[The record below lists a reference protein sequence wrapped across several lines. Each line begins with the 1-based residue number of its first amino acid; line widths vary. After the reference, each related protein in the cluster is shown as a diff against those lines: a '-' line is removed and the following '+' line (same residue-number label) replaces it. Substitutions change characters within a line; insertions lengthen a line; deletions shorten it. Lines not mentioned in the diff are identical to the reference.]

1 MCQQLRA
8 LTLSEHKGSN
18 KTIFEP
24 NCDCSEHNVREA
36 LVTEGIDRIELLTA
50 AEARKAPR
58 EPSPDDL
65 FSAEFLDEIVFELD
79 DDNDTIA
86 GVLPEAGL
94 AVIHG
99 KPKTK
104 KSFVVDDWAMSVAR
118 GALWAGRGVT
128 QGPVVIVAGEGGK
141 GRRKRLVAYRKRHNV
156 EKGVPLILIVA
167 RPNLGTRVG
176 DRVKLNK
183 SIEAA
188 LAKRGLPPP
197 RLIIVD
203 TLSSVMGGEDQNK
216 QGMSNFID
224 NCLAI
229 VMHFGCLVLAVHHE
243 PWSAERLRGNSE
255 LPGAVDA
262 IIHIVNTGKL
272 EAQIT
277 ITDAKDDEDGLSFRV
292 TFERFEFGEHP
303 KLKRPVSTLVA
314 ATAEPVSAEESK
326 VTDKPRKVE
335 KWEQALPILLSTL
348 ADFPTEPPNKR
359 QYPTAVA
366 CTRIDLFRRELEMT
380 GIIKSDAEDPKT
392 KEGSLRKA
400 FSRIRDDLQD
410 RKLYCERDKLCWHP
424 EGVRQGHA
432 SPAGETEPGV
442 APSEA

>member
-1 MCQQLRA
+1 MGKRPDANDIARKHGPGGLRA
-8 LTLSEHKGSN
+8 EFDEAKREQANGES
-18 KTIFEP
+18 FP
-24 NCDCSEHNVREA
+24 N
-36 LVTEGIDRIELLTA
+36 
-50 AEARKAPR
+50 
-58 EPSPDDL
+58 DL
-65 FSAEFLDEIVFELD
+65 FSAEFLDDIEFELGE
-79 DDNDTIA
+79 DNDTIA
-86 GVLPEAGL
+86 GVLPEEGL

-118 GALWAGRGVT
+118 GALWAGRSVT
-128 QGPVVIVAGEGGK
+128 HGPVVIVAGEGGK

-156 EKGVPLILIVA
+156 QKGVPLILIVA

-176 DRVKLNK
+176 DRVKLYK
-183 SIEAA
+183 SIDAA

-197 RLIIVD
+197 RLIIID

-229 VMHFGCLVLAVHHE
+229 VAHFGCLVLAVHHE

-255 LPGAVDA
+255 LPGAVAA

-277 ITDAKDDEDGLSFRV
+277 ITDTKDDEDGLSFRV
-292 TFERFEFGEHP
+292 TFERFVFGEDP

-326 VTDKPRKVE
+326 VTDKPRKIE

-359 QYPTAVA
+359 QYPTTVA
-366 CTRIDLFRRELEMT
+366 CTRVDLFRRELEVT
-380 GIIKSDAEDPKT
+380 GIIKSDAEDEKS

-400 FSRIRDDLQD
+400 FSRIRDELQE
-410 RKLYCERDKLCWHP
+410 RQLYCERDKLCWHP
-424 EGVRQGHA
+424 KGPRKGRA
-432 SPAGETEPGV
+432 SPAGETGSRV
-442 APSEA
+442 TPSEA